1 MLAQIWCQHENC
13 CMVRCIPAVEV
24 YTEKVDSQQDWFT
37 QRYCS
42 ILSYQLVQAVTL
54 VGDSYCLLKSPCYSV
69 GQSFNFKHFSYIQH
83 DITQHQEWL
92 YTTSHAFVAAQ

>member
-1 MLAQIWCQHENC
+1 
-13 CMVRCIPAVEV
+13 
-24 YTEKVDSQQDWFT
+24 
-37 QRYCS
+37 
-42 ILSYQLVQAVTL
+42 L
-54 VGDSYCLLKSPCYSV
+54 VGDSYCLLKPPCYTV